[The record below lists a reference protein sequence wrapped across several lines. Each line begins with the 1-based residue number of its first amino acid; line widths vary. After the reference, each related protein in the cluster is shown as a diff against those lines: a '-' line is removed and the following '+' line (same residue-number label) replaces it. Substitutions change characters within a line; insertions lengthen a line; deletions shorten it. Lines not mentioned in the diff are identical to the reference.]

1 MINLLVFDE
10 NNQIKTEIDHIVSI
24 SFNPVFDVIF
34 VAGLSLNKELSYVS
48 VHLKDGDYINITE
61 D

>member
-10 NNQIKTEIDHIVSI
+10 NNQLKTEIDHIVSI
-24 SFNPVFDVIF
+24 SFNPAFDVIF

-48 VHLKDGDYINITE
+48 IHLKDGDYINVME
-61 D
+61 G